1 MSDISAESPKDFDDE
16 LARWD
21 AELKSYEQASR
32 QWREDSRD
40 IVKRYALEQTR
51 AITGRGS
58 SDYRSLSGT
67 KFNILYSNV
76 QTMQPAL
83 FSQAPIPVVMRRHKD
98 PDPVGRM
105 ASQILQRALAAE
117 LEDDG
122 FQDCFDRCTLDV
134 LLAGRGVPWVRYDA
148 DIREVD
154 GEKVVAGETTPVDYV
169 YWQDFAHAVRK
180 TWEDV
185 KRNGWVARRANM
197 TKAEG
202 IARFGKKFSR
212 VPLRK
217 ADKSASDK
225 TDDEKYQ
232 VIGTAEVWEI
242 WDVVEREVIW
252 LCREY
257 KKGLL
262 DKREDPLS
270 LDDFFPCPQPA
281 YGVLSNESL
290 MPIPDYLQYK
300 PLAEELDT
308 ITSQISALLPEIR
321 AFGVFDNS
329 APQLANLFK
338 DKENRL
344 VGVDNI
350 ADLLA
355 KGGSGNALQNV
366 LSFVDVQPF
375 AVALAGLYDA
385 RDRVKQVLYEVT
397 GLSDIFRGQVDPREK
412 LGQSQLK
419 GRFASQ
425 RLDKRRSKVE
435 MAARDTLRIKGEIM
449 AEQYS
454 PDTLRALSSY
464 DQLPEIVKLR
474 KRIERGEAPPQAI
487 DGLFQQ
493 AIQLLRDEKLRGF
506 RIDVETNST
515 VSMDEATEKEDRVE
529 FLSAAGSFM
538 EKALPLTQAMPQLT
552 PLIGEMLLF
561 NVRGFKAGRTLEAAF
576 EDVVQRMTQ
585 MAENPQPEPPDPSV
599 QTEQMKQQTEQ
610 LKQQGVQQKNQAEMQ
625 KMQIGAAVD
634 QQKADTEVRKLQLE
648 MEKVILELQARMQ
661 ELEGN
666 LTAQAQQNELAAQSA
681 LTKIATQNQTQQRP
695 Q

>member
-58 SDYRSLSGT
+58 SDYRNLSGT

-134 LLAGRGVPWVRYDA
+134 LLTGRGVPWVRYDA

-169 YWQDFAHAVRK
+169 YWGDFAHAVRK

-185 KRNGWVARRANM
+185 KGNGWVARKVNM
-197 TKAEG
+197 TKKEG

-217 ADKSASDK
+217 ADKSADK

-242 WDVVEREVIW
+242 WDVVERETIW

-262 DKREDPLS
+262 DKREDPLG
-270 LDDFFPCPQPA
+270 LDGFFPCPQPA

-300 PLAEELDT
+300 PLAEELDD
-308 ITSQISALLPEIR
+308 ITSQISALLSEIR

-329 APQLANLFK
+329 APQIANLFK
-338 DKENRL
+338 EKGNRL

-366 LSFVDVQPF
+366 LSFVDIQPF

-585 MAENPQPEPPDPSV
+585 MAENPQPEPPDSSV

-610 LKQQGVQQKNQAEMQ
+610 LKQQGVQQKNQVELQ
-625 KMQIGAAVD
+625 KMTQQAGFD
-634 QQKADTEVRKLQLE
+634 QQKHQMDLEKLNA
-648 MEKVILELQARMQ
+648 ELIKTLTDLGARVQ
-661 ELEGN
+661 ELEAG
-666 LTAQAQQNELAAQSA
+666 LVAQAEQNDLAAQSA
-681 LTKIATQNQTQQRP
+681 LTKIATQAQTTERP